1 MSKLSYCVVVAL
13 VLTVFAEDGLRAG
26 DLGII
31 ESEDLGELIVIDPMD
46 QAGQERRGRLK
57 PVVLRQLIA
66 HEPIE
71 LIDVVG
77 IPESDAVDAITAA
90 GLRVAKI
97 TRDYSDEVAP
107 GSVMKQ
113 EPYGGNV
120 VSRGDEVNLVIAQTK
135 IAIQPFELPGATKME
150 LNIEEMP
157 AGQLIVHRP
166 FDVQLRTGIQ
176 NVPVF
181 FVGYHGMHHIKG
193 QQSLDMVEARAK
205 CIAERLSAAMRLMDE
220 GGSLEV
226 VEGKV
231 KSRDDWTDWHIAEA
245 WRPQYAESPEP
256 YPAIYARHKMLGG
269 NRLRI
274 LTIYPEDCNYFGF
287 PAAVDEQG
295 NQLPA
300 SKFEPHELAEYL
312 VNLIEAH
319 QLLFSSKRVSSPRE
333 YDNLEICKTREGLI
347 FKEIALRAH
356 EVSDNPAQEHL
367 RDALWRE
374 ALTQRDRLV
383 RLAYKAPVDWRVR
396 DRY

>member
-1 MSKLSYCVVVAL
+1 MLA
-13 VLTVFAEDGLRAG
+13 TFPEPQVFAG
-26 DLGII
+26 DQGTR
-31 ESEDLGELIVIDPMD
+31 ESEDRGDLIAVELI
-46 QAGQERRGRLK
+46 GQDGGTTRGRLK
-57 PVVLRQLIA
+57 PMLLKQLVDV
-66 HEPIE
+66 EPIE
-71 LIDVVG
+71 LMRVIG
-77 IPESDAVDAITAA
+77 IPQSDAVDAITAA
-90 GLRVAKI
+90 GLKVAPI
-97 TRDYSDEVAP
+97 TYDYSDTIPA
-107 GSVMKQ
+107 GNVMSQ
-113 EPYGGNV
+113 EPRAGATLSVNE
-120 VSRGDEVNLVIAQTK
+120 EVKLVIAQTK
-135 IAIQPFELPGATKME
+135 IAIQPFELPGPTRME

-166 FDVQLRTGIQ
+166 FDVQLRTGVQ
-176 NVPVF
+176 NVPLF

-193 QQSLDMVEARAK
+193 QHNLDMVEARAK

-226 VEGKV
+226 VDGQV
-231 KSRDDWTDWHIAEA
+231 KSRDDWADWHIKEA
-245 WRPQYAESPEP
+245 WRPQYAQSPES

-274 LTIYPEDCNYFGF
+274 LTVYPKDCDYFGF
-287 PAAVDEQG
+287 PAAVDEHG

-312 VNLIEAH
+312 VTLIEAH
-319 QLLFSSKRVSSPRE
+319 QQLFSSKGVSSPSE

-356 EVSDNPAQEHL
+356 EVSDHPGDDDI

-383 RLAYKAPVDWRVR
+383 KLAYKAPVDWRVR